1 MKGAG
6 SQWAFVAA
14 DRRSIAR
21 SLARVIDHSLVLYLL
36 FVVAGRAWVLLNT
49 DLTQLIR
56 RVH

>member
-6 SQWAFVAA
+6 SRWAFVVAN
-14 DRRSIAR
+14 RHSIAR
-21 SLARVIDHSLVLYLL
+21 SLTRVLDHSLVLYLL
-36 FVVAGRAWVLLNT
+36 FVVAGRTWVLLNT